1 MISASTVKELR
12 ELSGAGM
19 MDCKKALQEA
29 EGDIKKAME
38 VLRKNGIAKAQK
50 KIGRSASDGVIIP
63 YIHPG
68 AKLGVLLEV
77 NCETDFVARTEGF
90 QDFCKDVAMHIAA
103 TAPISIKREDIA
115 EDVIETEKTIFREQ
129 SKKSGKPDEIIEKM
143 ITGRMNKFYQE
154 NVLLEQSFVKNPD
167 QFDPRKYLIESKNA
181 MKDIVMK
188 RLEEFKS
195 AGEASKIKPTP
206 LSVMSKKYSSGEL
219 Y

>member
-1 MISASTVKELR
+1 MISATVVKELR

-29 EGDIKKAME
+29 DGDIKKAME

-50 KIGRSASDGVIIP
+50 KVGRSASDGVVIP

-68 AKLGVLLEV
+68 SKLGVLLEV

-103 TAPISIKREDIA
+103 ASPMTVLRE
-115 EDVIETEKTIFREQ
+115 ELSEEVVETEKNIFRDQ

-143 ITGRMNKFYQE
+143 IDGRMNKFYQE
-154 NVLLEQSFVKNPD
+154 NVLMEQSFVKNPD
-167 QFDPRKYLIESKNA
+167 LSINDLLTETIAKLGENISIARFSRYQLGETAPQSEST
-181 MKDIVMK
+181 D
-188 RLEEFKS
+188 
-195 AGEASKIKPTP
+195 
-206 LSVMSKKYSSGEL
+206 
-219 Y
+219 

>member
-1 MISASTVKELR
+1 MISATAVKELR

-50 KIGRSASDGVIIP
+50 KVGRSASDGVVIP

-68 AKLGVLLEV
+68 SKLGVLLEV

-103 TAPISIKREDIA
+103 ASPMTVLRE
-115 EDVIETEKTIFREQ
+115 ELSEEVIETEINIFRDQ

-143 ITGRMNKFYQE
+143 IDGRMNKFYQE
-154 NVLLEQSFVKNPD
+154 NVLMEQSFVKNPD
-167 QFDPRKYLIESKNA
+167 LSISDLLTETIAKLGENISIARFSRYQLGETAAPQTEST
-181 MKDIVMK
+181 
-188 RLEEFKS
+188 E
-195 AGEASKIKPTP
+195 
-206 LSVMSKKYSSGEL
+206 
-219 Y
+219 

>member
-1 MISASTVKELR
+1 MISATAVKELR

-50 KIGRSASDGVIIP
+50 KVGRSASDGVVIP

-68 AKLGVLLEV
+68 SKLGVLLEV

-103 TAPISIKREDIA
+103 ASPLTVLRE
-115 EDVIETEKTIFREQ
+115 ELSEEVVETEKNIFRGQ

-143 ITGRMNKFYQE
+143 IDGRMNKFYQE
-154 NVLLEQSFVKNPD
+154 NVLMEQSFVKNPD
-167 QFDPRKYLIESKNA
+167 LSINDLLTETIAKL
-181 MKDIVMK
+181 
-188 RLEEFKS
+188 
-195 AGEASKIKPTP
+195 GENISIARFSRYQ
-206 LSVMSKKYSSGEL
+206 LGETAPQTDSTD
-219 Y
+219 